1 VTPAMHEP
9 TGSSSAR
16 PELTIERLRLRA
28 AGLDDAAARTFARLV
43 AARLTPGLLRP
54 AGGAGVGAGV
64 GAGDVHVQ
72 VAARRGE
79 TPEKLA
85 ERTAAAIAAA
95 LARGTAGVDAGG
107 LP

>member
-1 VTPAMHEP
+1 MTPAMHEP
-9 TGSSSAR
+9 RGSSPAG

-54 AGGAGVGAGV
+54 AGGAG
-64 GAGDVHVQ
+64 AGDVHVQ
-72 VAARRGE
+72 VAARGGD
-79 TPEKLA
+79 TPEQLA

-95 LARGTAGVDAGG
+95 LARGTSGVDAGG

>member
-1 VTPAMHEP
+1 MTPAMRDP
-9 TGSSSAR
+9 TGTSSTG

-28 AGLDDAAARTFARLV
+28 SGLDEGDARTFARLV

-54 AGGAGVGAGV
+54 AGGAGVGA
-64 GAGDVHVQ
+64 AAAHVQ
-72 VAARRGE
+72 VAARSGE
-79 TPEKLA
+79 TPEQLA

-95 LARGTAGVDAGG
+95 LARGTSGVDAGG